1 MSLRIRF
8 RNIYG
13 EAPEDH
19 ADVQI
24 FDVRTE
30 SLAGRRTNHSM
41 TTAVAFSGVDP
52 GVAYKVKIYPLKHR
66 PVSHVVRVDGSG
78 KGSLDAVLAIH
89 PDHVMS
95 ATFPDYDN
103 LDQDLK
109 AALERNGVEDHGQ
122 IGRALYDDLGPLQK
136 AGLLNVWSKM
146 AHTLLAEGL
155 GASHYVERFY
165 RVRGDRFFADV
176 TLSFRDLVKTATV
189 AGMFETADGTLHTPP
204 DGFDPAGSFKSRDD
218 YGNLQLTFFASSSAP
233 LKFKVDADI
242 DDANGIG
249 HVFQVL
255 RNWLTDGETHP
266 YDIHQILVAHQGL
279 DPAYQIRTA

>member
-24 FDVRTE
+24 VDVRTE
-30 SLAGRRTNHSM
+30 SLAGRRTNHS
-41 TTAVAFSGVDP
+41 TRGAVAFSGVDP

-78 KGSLDAVLAIH
+78 KAALDAVLAIH

-95 ATFPDYDN
+95 ATFPDYDR
-103 LDQDLK
+103 LDEDLK
-109 AALERNGVEDHGQ
+109 IALGRNGVENHDQ
-122 IGRALYDDLGPLQK
+122 NGRALYDDLGPLQK
-136 AGLLNVWSKM
+136 AGLLNVWTKM
-146 AHTLLAEGL
+146 AHTLLAEDQR
-155 GASHYVERFY
+155 ASHYIESLY
-165 RVRGDRFFADV
+165 RVRGDRFFANV
-176 TLSFRDLVKTATV
+176 NLSFRDLIKTATA
-189 AGMFETADGTLHTPP
+189 AGMFEIVDGTLHTPP
-204 DGFDPAGSFKSRDD
+204 DGFDPAGSFKSKDG
-218 YGNLQLTFFASSSAP
+218 YGNLQLTFFASTSSP
-233 LKFKVDADI
+233 LRFKLDADI

-255 RNWLTDGETHP
+255 RNWLNDSETHP
-266 YDIHQILVAHQGL
+266 YDIHQILVQHQGL
-279 DPAYQIRTA
+279 DPVYHLRTA